1 MPHAAEMMTA
11 TNPERSNTDILVS
24 VSAIVPESAGAVEK
38 FVRITLSVLKKH
50 YAHYE
55 ILLID
60 NGSPEEVHVNVQ
72 DLLTQLPNVRLV
84 RLSRNYGTE
93 VALAAALDHSIGDFV
108 VLMDPVTDPP
118 EIIPRLI
125 AAAVGGF
132 DSLTAV
138 PSGQRD
144 RFLDKIVCR
153 PLYRLAS
160 RLLGFPLKPNES
172 NYKVFSRR
180 LVNSI
185 VRIRSKNRYLSYLN
199 ACVGLSQSTIPYETD
214 APPLK
219 RSGLRSNVH
228 HLNTVSN
235 ILVANSAIPLRF
247 ASLLG
252 LLASA
257 ANLLYL
263 NYILIV
269 TLVKS
274 HIAEGWLTLSL
285 TNTTMFL
292 LLFLILTILSGYIAR
307 LLDETK
313 DQPLYF
319 VESETN
325 SKVSSTSQERLN
337 VIQEH
342 LAPPTVG
349 IVSAR

>member
-1 MPHAAEMMTA
+1 MSLAAEIMAAA
-11 TNPERSNTDILVS
+11 TLKQANTDILVS
-24 VSAIVPESAGAVEK
+24 VSAIVPESSDSLKK
-38 FVRITLSVLKKH
+38 FVQTTLGVLKTN
-50 YAHYE
+50 YTHYE

-60 NGSPEEVHVNVQ
+60 NGSLPHVHCNVQ
-72 DLLTQLPNVRLV
+72 DLLTQLPNIRLV

-93 VALAAALDHSIGDFV
+93 IALAAALDHSIGDFV

-125 AAAVGGF
+125 ASAVGGF

-138 PSGQRD
+138 PSGQQN
-144 RFLDKIVCR
+144 RFLDKVVCR
-153 PLYRLAS
+153 PIYKLAS
-160 RLLGFPLKPNES
+160 RLLGFTLRPNQS

-185 VRIRSKNRYLSYLN
+185 VRIHSKNRYLDYLN
-199 ACVGLSQSTIPYETD
+199 ACVGLSQSTILYD
-214 APPLK
+214 ADGRAQK
-219 RSGLRSNVH
+219 RSGLLRNIQQ
-228 HLNTVSN
+228 LNAVSN

-263 NYILIV
+263 NYILVV

-274 HIAEGWLTLSL
+274 HIAEGWLTISL

-307 LLDETK
+307 ILDETK

-319 VESETN
+319 VELETN

-337 VIQEH
+337 VIEEH
-342 LAPPTVG
+342 LAPPKIST
-349 IVSAR
+349 VSAR